1 MSEQLLFNLGILIVA
16 LIVLV
21 KASDFFVEAA
31 EKIGLSLGIPPFII
45 GVTIVAFGTSLPE
58 LASSIASVYEGA
70 SDIVIGNVVGS
81 NIANISLV
89 LGLMAVVGKEVKM
102 NDYIMHIDIP
112 LLVISAFLLWFV
124 VIDGTVSV
132 FEAIFL
138 LVALVI
144 FLVHSLS
151 GSQEEGVERSK
162 IEFKTIA
169 LLIAAGVGVK
179 FGADYTVEGIIGV
192 SKELGI
198 GTGVIAQ
205 SLVALGTSLPEVFV
219 SIAAARK
226 GQMDIAV
233 GNVLGSNIFNTYA
246 VTAIPAL
253 LGPLVIPASVL
264 TFGLPFMIA
273 LTITLAIVCIT
284 KVIGRWEGLM
294 FLLLYIFFLV
304 KLITMA

>member
-1 MSEQLLFNLGILIVA
+1 
-16 LIVLV
+16 
-21 KASDFFVEAA
+21 
-31 EKIGLSLGIPPFII
+31 
-45 GVTIVAFGTSLPE
+45 VTIVAFGTSLPE

-89 LGLMAVVGKEVKM
+89 LGLIAVIGKEVKM

-162 IEFKTIA
+162 IDFKTIA

-226 GQMDIAV
+226 GQMDMAV

-264 TFGLPFMIA
+264 TFGLPFMMA
-273 LTITLAIVCIT
+273 LTIILAIVCIT

-294 FLLLYIFFLV
+294 FLLLYVFFLV

>member
-1 MSEQLLFNLGILIVA
+1 
-16 LIVLV
+16 LV
-21 KASDFFVEAA
+21 KASDFFVMAA

-89 LGLMAVVGKEVKM
+89 LGLIAVIGKEVKM

-162 IEFKTIA
+162 IDFKTIA

-226 GQMDIAV
+226 GQMDMAV

-264 TFGLPFMIA
+264 TFGLPFMMA
-273 LTITLAIVCIT
+273 LTIILAIVCIT

-294 FLLLYIFFLV
+294 FLLLYVFFLV